1 MKFDLVLL
9 ANSGD
14 SDPGQN
20 PIQKE
25 ERDPCNTISRFCL
38 KMTKIGN
45 FARAVE

>member
-20 PIQKE
+20 PTQKKRE
-25 ERDPCNTISRFCL
+25 THVIRFPD
-38 KMTKIGN
+38 
-45 FARAVE
+45 FD